1 MLKENTRI
9 FTWPGVDLKK
19 AFDSV
24 PHDWIHHCLHR
35 FGVHP
40 MIIDFLDVA
49 MTHSRATLTV
59 NGVALGDVSIERGI
73 FQGDILPPLLFVMC
87 LAPLSVILGQT
98 QKGYKVSHTI
108 INHLVYMDVPISMQM
123 SS

>member
-1 MLKENTRI
+1 MLMSDAKRKHKNLYMA
-9 FTWPGVDLKK
+9 WMDLKK

-49 MTHSRATLTV
+49 MTHWCTTLTV
-59 NGVALGDVSIERGI
+59 NGLVLGDVSIERGI
-73 FQGDILPPLLFVMC
+73 SLLPLLFVMC
-87 LAPLSVILGQT
+87 LAPLFVILGQT
-98 QKGYKVSHTI
+98 QKG
-108 INHLVYMDVPISMQM
+108 
-123 SS
+123 